1 MSVSREIASPEP
13 AETGV
18 KSARYRNLALI
29 MSCGVFASTFAQTGV
44 LGLYPF
50 RFLLKDQLHEG
61 PFRVALFMQL
71 AAMPWNLKII
81 AGIICDGLPLF
92 GSRRRYYLILS
103 TLLAGLLWL
112 AVAMVPPAFMPLVVM
127 ATIMNIAMVFVST
140 VSGGL
145 LVEGGQEFQAT
156 GRMSAWRV
164 VAMNVASLGV
174 PLGAFIATRS
184 LAITAMSAALPLFLV
199 CGLTFFRYREA
210 RVVRRNPRVWTG
222 VREQLKVAVRS
233 RALWATAGILFL
245 VQFAPGF
252 STPLMFYQTDDLHF
266 TDRTIGVLTLVDA
279 FAGVIGAFFYS
290 YFCKR
295 FQLRSLLYNSIL
307 FTGLISLL
315 YLGYNDFRSALVIEA
330 AYFLAYALVQ
340 MPLYDLAARATPKGS
355 EALGYSIIISVW
367 NWGLF
372 FSDLIGSALYE
383 NKHFTFKQL
392 VWLNS
397 ATTLLVLIAVPFLPK
412 LLVDR
417 REEETAHAMPTHAV
431 EPDAGG

>member
-1 MSVSREIASPEP
+1 MLASREIVSVGPP
-13 AETGV
+13 DTGV

-29 MSCGVFASTFAQTGV
+29 MSFGMFASTFAQAGV

-103 TLLAGLLWL
+103 TMLSGLLWL
-112 AVAMVPPAFMPLVVM
+112 AIAVVPPAFAPLVM
-127 ATIMNIAMVFVST
+127 MTTLMNIALVFVST

-145 LVEGGQEFQAT
+145 LVEGGQAFQAT
-156 GRMSAWRV
+156 GRLSALRV
-164 VAMNVASLGV
+164 IAMNVAGLGV
-174 PLGAFIATRS
+174 PLGAF
-184 LAITAMSAALPLFLV
+184 LASSAFGISAMAAAIPLFGV
-199 CGLTFFRYREA
+199 CALTFFFCREDRVA
-210 RVVRRNPRVWTG
+210 RSDPKIWVG
-222 VREQLKVAVRS
+222 IAAQLRIAVRS
-233 RALWATAGILFL
+233 RALWATAGLLFL

-266 TDRTIGVLTLVDA
+266 SANTIGVLTLVDA
-279 FAGVIGAFFYS
+279 FAGIAGAFFYG
-290 YFCKR
+290 YFCRR
-295 FQLRSLLYNSIL
+295 FRLRPLLYGGIL
-307 FTGLISLL
+307 MTGLISLL
-315 YLGYNDFRSALVIEA
+315 YLGYNDFKSALLIEA
-330 AYFLAYALVQ
+330 SYFFAYSLVQ

-367 NWGLF
+367 NWGLLC
-372 FSDLIGSALYE
+372 SDLLGSALYE
-383 NKHFTFKQL
+383 HMHFNFKQL
-392 VWLNS
+392 VWVNA
-397 ATTLLVLIAVPFLPK
+397 ATTLLVLAAVPFLPK

-417 REEETAHAMPTHAV
+417 REEE
-431 EPDAGG
+431 AG

>member
-1 MSVSREIASPEP
+1 MSLSPETDFQHSP
-13 AETGV
+13 GAGV

-29 MSCGVFASTFAQTGV
+29 MGFGVFASTFAQAGV

-92 GSRRRYYLILS
+92 GSRRRYYLLLS
-103 TLLAGLLWL
+103 TLLSGLLWL
-112 AVAMVPPAFMPLVVM
+112 AVACVPPAFNSLVVM
-127 ATIMNIAMVFVST
+127 ATIMNIALVFVST
-140 VSGGL
+140 VAGGL
-145 LVEGGQEFQAT
+145 LVEAGQTFQAS
-156 GRMSAWRV
+156 GRLSVWRV

-184 LAITAMSAALPLFLV
+184 LAITAVAAALPLFAV
-199 CGLTFFRYREA
+199 CAITFFHYREQP
-210 RVVRRNPRVWTG
+210 VVRRDPRVWTG
-222 VREQLKVAVRS
+222 IREQFRVAVRS
-233 RALWATAGILFL
+233 RALWAAAGLLFL

-252 STPLMFYQTDDLHF
+252 STPLMFYQTDNLHF
-266 TDRTIGVLTLVDA
+266 SENTIGVLTLVDA
-279 FAGVIGAFFYS
+279 IAGIAGAFFYG
-290 YFCKR
+290 YFCRR
-295 FQLRSLLYNSIL
+295 FSLRPLLYGGIL

-315 YLGYNDFRSALVIEA
+315 YLGYNDFHSALVIEA
-330 AYFLAYALVQ
+330 AYYFGYALVQ
-340 MPLYDLAARATPKGS
+340 MPLYDLAVRATPKGS

-367 NWGLF
+367 NWGILC
-372 FSDLIGSALYE
+372 SDLIGSALYE
-383 NKHFTFKQL
+383 NKHCDFKQL

-397 ATTLLVLIAVPFLPK
+397 ATTLAVLIAVPFLPK

-417 REEETAHAMPTHAV
+417 REEEIPLHAP
-431 EPDAGG
+431 

>member
-1 MSVSREIASPEP
+1 MNLGQETVSPEP
-13 AETGV
+13 PATGV

-29 MSCGVFASTFAQTGV
+29 MSFGMFASTFAQTGV

-92 GSRRRYYLILS
+92 GSRRRYYLLLS
-103 TLLAGLLWL
+103 TLLSGLLWL
-112 AVAMVPPAFMPLVVM
+112 AVACVPPAFAPLVLM
-127 ATIMNIAMVFVST
+127 ATIMNIALVFVST

-145 LVEGGQEFQAT
+145 LVEGGQAFRAT
-156 GRMSAWRV
+156 GRLSAWRV

-184 LAITAMSAALPLFLV
+184 LAITALAAALPLFLV
-199 CGLTFFRYREA
+199 CGLTFFHYREEQVA
-210 RVVRRNPRVWTG
+210 RPDPRVWAG
-222 VREQLKVAVRS
+222 IREQLKVAVRS
-233 RALWATAGILFL
+233 RALWATAGLLFL

-266 TDRTIGVLTLVDA
+266 SDRTIGVLTLVDA
-279 FAGVIGAFFYS
+279 IAGVIGAFFYG

-295 FQLRSLLYNSIL
+295 FSLRPLLYGGIL

-315 YLGYNDFRSALVIEA
+315 YLGYNDFKSALLIEA
-330 AYFLAYALVQ
+330 AYFFAYALVQ
-340 MPLYDLAARATPKGS
+340 MPLYDLAVRATPKGS

-367 NWGLF
+367 NWGLLV
-372 FSDLIGSALYE
+372 SDLIGSALYE
-383 NKHFTFKQL
+383 NKHCNFKQL
-392 VWLNS
+392 VWLNA
-397 ATTLLVLIAVPFLPK
+397 ATTLLVLVAVPFLPK

-417 REEETAHAMPTHAV
+417 REEETAPAS
-431 EPDAGG
+431 